1 MVQNLKSQNSKLKSN
16 KVDGKTHEDLVLSRL
31 KRISGQVGGI
41 IRMYE
46 KEKECSDILQQIIA
60 VRAALG
66 GVARVLLT
74 NEAVKCAKGEGD
86 KNGLERSLESLI
98 KIT

>member
-1 MVQNLKSQNSKLKSN
+1 MKQ
-16 KVDGKTHEDLVLSRL
+16 GIKTEDKILIRL
-31 KRISGQVGGI
+31 KRLEGQVGGI
-41 IRMYE
+41 IKMYE
-46 KEKECSDILQQIIA
+46 KEKGCSDIVQQIIA

-74 NEAVKCAKGEGD
+74 NEAVKCARRKGD
-86 KNGLERSLESLI
+86 KKGLERSLESLI